1 MSDDDVGAGYPAD
14 ILAVVEKS
22 LLLLLLDIVEVQLPS
37 LVPEEQFVASWV
49 ELKVVDLAVV
59 VDGGL
64 DLVESQVLDADRQVV
79 QEVGDDF
86 GGLAASQFLLRVV
99 EAG

>member
-1 MSDDDVGAGYPAD
+1 LSDDDVGAGYPAD

-22 LLLLLLDIVEVQLPS
+22 LLLLLLDVVEVQLPS

-59 VDGGL
+59 VDCGL
-64 DLVESQVLDADRQVV
+64 DLVEPQVLDADCQAIE
-79 QEVGDDF
+79 EVSDDL
-86 GGLAASQFLLRVV
+86 GWLSTSKLLLRVV
-99 EAG
+99 ETG